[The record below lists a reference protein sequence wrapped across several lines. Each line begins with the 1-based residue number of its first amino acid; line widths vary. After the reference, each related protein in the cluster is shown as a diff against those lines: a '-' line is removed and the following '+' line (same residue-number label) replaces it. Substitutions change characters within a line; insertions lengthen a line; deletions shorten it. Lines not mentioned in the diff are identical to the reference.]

1 MSRKL
6 ARELCFKILFA
17 IDAGGNTIDEA
28 FKIAV
33 DKPLNEDAKV
43 FMLNEVNGVLE
54 RKEQIDDIIDDYSI
68 DWRLERL
75 NVADRNILRI
85 AIYEMFFCDDIP
97 LSVSINEAVEI
108 AKKYGDKK
116 SPKFI
121 NGILGAIA
129 RDLERLRPKFSV

>member
-6 ARELCFKILFA
+6 ARELGFKILFA
-17 IDAGGNTIDEA
+17 IDAGGNTLDEA

-33 DKPLNEDAKV
+33 DKPLNEDTKE
-43 FMLNEVNGVLE
+43 FILNEVNGVLE
-54 RKEQIDDIIDDYSI
+54 RREQIDGIIDDYTI

-75 NVADRNILRI
+75 NVADRNILRM

-97 LSVSINEAVEI
+97 VSVSINEAVEI
-108 AKKYGDKK
+108 AKKYGDEK

-121 NGILGAIA
+121 NGVLGAIV
-129 RDLERLRPKFSV
+129 RDMESLRPKFSV